1 MDPSLGYW
9 LGPSATSEASA
20 HAPIHCQTSIVPHD
34 APAFDFTLAT
44 AAERPRISDD
54 GQMAADLFPHNVQIN
69 DGGDIFSGDPP
80 QHSTAHMIDEEC
92 IRTLDRASPSLLS
105 CNEKTLSTS
114 SSPPAVHDA
123 PSQRAPL
130 TVDQFLRVVQFLR
143 VHSRARKPVK
153 RRNYKR
159 RPKVTVKSSLERH
172 KESNSCSLREEDQLL
187 SDNDD
192 GTLVHPTKSRRE
204 AQATSEYQTTRRRR
218 RTRKAKEET
227 NVVQVLELQEEP
239 LPNIA
244 TRSLHEHWHPVD
256 PRTGRPFIQPTFASG
271 RYRVPFRPLK
281 PTPIPPFKRTN
292 DDLSGGFHDLQNLPL
307 TKKAPGEKTCPSA
320 GMSLSMEPT
329 EDHERKLKL
338 WKRFV
343 GTGHLL
349 LLLLLISLLF
359 SNNPQAL
366 SLKQLQLMS
375 NE

>member
-9 LGPSATSEASA
+9 LGPSATSEDSA

-34 APAFDFTLAT
+34 APAFGFTLAT
-44 AAERPRISDD
+44 AANRPRISDD
-54 GQMAADLFPHNVQIN
+54 GQMTADLFSHNVQIN
-69 DGGDIFSGDPP
+69 DGGGVFSGDPP
-80 QHSTAHMIDEEC
+80 QHSTAHMIDEEH
-92 IRTLDRASPSLLS
+92 IRTLDRTSPSLLS
-105 CNEKTLSTS
+105 CYEKALSIS

-123 PSQRAPL
+123 PSQRAPI
-130 TVDQFLRVVQFLR
+130 TVDQFLR

-192 GTLVHPTKSRRE
+192 NTLAHPTKWRRE

-218 RTRKAKEET
+218 RTRKAKEDT

-281 PTPIPPFKRTN
+281 PAPIPPVKRTN
-292 DDLSGGFHDLQNLPL
+292 DDLSDGFHDLQNLPL

-320 GMSLSMEPT
+320 GTSLSMEPT

-343 GTGHLL
+343 GMGHLPFVAFTYL
-349 LLLLLISLLF
+349 ALFF
-359 SNNPQAL
+359 SNNPPAL